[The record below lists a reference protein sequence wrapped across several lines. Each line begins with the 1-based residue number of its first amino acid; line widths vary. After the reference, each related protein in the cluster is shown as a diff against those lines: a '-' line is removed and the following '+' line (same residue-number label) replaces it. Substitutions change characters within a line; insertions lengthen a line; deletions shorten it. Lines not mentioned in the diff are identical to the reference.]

1 MSGIR
6 NVLFV
11 IVDQL
16 RSDALGCCGN
26 DFVKT
31 PALDGLAREGVLFPA
46 CTAQA
51 APCGPSRACLMTG
64 TYLHRNRSTRNEV
77 PLARARCSW
86 GRWLRDAGYAPALI
100 GYHDYCPHPDE
111 LPEGDPRRTRFSYHN
126 TLPGFDTEIYHE
138 YTSPEY
144 RAFLEE
150 RGHGDEEIARWEKH
164 PWDVPPEGPGERWKK
179 SFPAV
184 FTAEESKPRFLT
196 DRAADYVRRKAGEG
210 WVLNLNILPPHSPD
224 VCPAPYHAMYS
235 PDRMPAPCRSEE
247 ERLRGHP
254 YHRHMICEDD
264 EAVHR
269 WWREQRA
276 VYHGMVSEVDH
287 NLGRLFDTLETTGQ
301 WDNTLIIFT
310 ADHGAYNGDHW
321 FSEKGH
327 YFDSSLQVPLIIRDP
342 SPAANGT
349 RGSTVKDPAASVDI
363 VPTLLALL
371 GLDIPPRVQ
380 GRSLAGYLD
389 GSQKTPVNEAVFSEF
404 DYSDPFHP
412 GPDDAKKLL
421 WIIRDTNYKYVEFA
435 DPAYDPVFFS
445 LREDPEELN
454 DLAGRQDSVPLMWH
468 YSRRLLQWRMR
479 GEDRSV
485 TDLMAET
492 LGAAL

>member
-11 IVDQL
+11 IADQL

-26 DFVKT
+26 DFVET

-100 GYHDYCPHPDE
+100 GYQDYCPHPDE
-111 LPEGDPRRTRFSYHN
+111 LPEGDPRRTGFSYHN

-144 RAFLEE
+144 RAFLKE
-150 RGHGDEEIARWEKH
+150 RGHGDKEIARWEEH

-235 PDRMPAPCRSEE
+235 PDRIPAPWRSEE

-276 VYHGMVSEVDH
+276 VYHGMVS
-287 NLGRLFDTLETTGQ
+287 
-301 WDNTLIIFT
+301 
-310 ADHGAYNGDHW
+310 
-321 FSEKGH
+321 
-327 YFDSSLQVPLIIRDP
+327 
-342 SPAANGT
+342 
-349 RGSTVKDPAASVDI
+349 
-363 VPTLLALL
+363 
-371 GLDIPPRVQ
+371 
-380 GRSLAGYLD
+380 LD

-454 DLAGRQDSVPLMWH
+454 DLAGRPDSVPLMWH

-492 LGAAL
+492 LGAAPG